1 MTQYATTTD
10 LANLGLPAA
19 ALTNVS
25 ADVQNAHLLKTG
37 ARMDGYLR
45 SEHTF
50 PFTVPYPDELIECNC
65 VMAAYTILTSARGYN
80 PADVDD
86 QFRLRYED
94 CLTWLR
100 DIGAGRVALAAT
112 ADATP
117 NTNEGAPRVWTGGAN
132 RAHGTGDL
140 GESRGW

>member
-1 MTQYATTTD
+1 MTQYGTTAD
-10 LANLGLPAA
+10 LAQLGLPAA
-19 ALTNVS
+19 ALTNVT

-37 ARMDGYLR
+37 ARMDAYLR
-45 SEHTF
+45 SQYTL
-50 PFTVPYPDELIECNC
+50 PFSVPYPDELIECNC
-65 VMAAYTILTSARGYN
+65 VMAAYTILTNSRGYN

-94 CLTWLR
+94 CLAMLSDLST
-100 DIGAGRVALAAT
+100 GKASLADD

-117 NTNEGAPRVWTGGAN
+117 NINEGAPQVQTGGAN
-132 RAHGTGDL
+132 RAHGTGDP